1 MEKKLLPIVSKYE
14 IAYNACRVLASGFFC
29 GKFTHPTDEG
39 TLFSADNPLGGFM
52 RELYD
57 QDVLDTSFK
66 RSEEVTEAFGV
77 TTIDAALRW
86 AYYHSA
92 LAENDGII
100 LGASSIAQIE
110 SKVESIGRG
119 PLPEE
124 LLRISN
130 DIWKGLEPSRGDVIR
145 HILIYD

>member
-1 MEKKLLPIVSKYE
+1 
-14 IAYNACRVLASGFFC
+14 
-29 GKFTHPTDEG
+29 
-39 TLFSADNPLGGFM
+39 M
-52 RELYD
+52 RELHD
-57 QDVLDTSFK
+57 QDVLDTALK

-130 DIWKGLEPSRGDVIR
+130 GIWKGLEPSRGDVIR
-145 HILIYD
+145 HILIYNWNRPTGLVSVLWGQAVNMVNKNREEEPLVSCNIHSRQVCAVF

>member
-1 MEKKLLPIVSKYE
+1 
-14 IAYNACRVLASGFFC
+14 
-29 GKFTHPTDEG
+29 
-39 TLFSADNPLGGFM
+39 M